1 MAYQGLDS
9 EDTSQPQTSR
19 EESRVL
25 ESATRTIPLSKF
37 FVSSDGSE
45 DEDDDFIISS
55 PNGEL
60 DYLMSDFNDATPS
73 IWVSSIELF
82 LNRCRRTFYNIQS
95 FCVEVF
101 EF

>member
-1 MAYQGLDS
+1 MAYQGHDS
-9 EDTSQPQTSR
+9 EHTSQPQTAR
-19 EESRVL
+19 EESRLL

-60 DYLMSDFNDATPS
+60 DYLMSDFNDAGPS
-73 IWVSSIELF
+73 IWVSFTVFVFDIKLEGILTVTS
-82 LNRCRRTFYNIQS
+82 NI
-95 FCVEVF
+95 VVPRGV
-101 EF
+101 